1 MLHLLSFKI
10 QNNIKQKGIVDTKTN
25 LLSVIF
31 LNDTKGSASGYIF
44 VNNNDKMIINLLL
57 LYY

>member
-10 QNNIKQKGIVDTKTN
+10 QNNIKQKGIVDIKTN
-25 LLSVIF
+25 LLFVIF
-31 LNDTKGSASGYIF
+31 LNDTKGSALGYIF
-44 VNNNDKMIINLLL
+44 VNKNDKMIINLLL